1 MRTSYLIFLLVAL
14 EVVALGQ
21 DSKTAPERR
30 PVSGTSSLD
39 STLRLIADK
48 INAQGEINYTMIS
61 ENTRSGGIVE
71 DKYFAKTS
79 NAATDPRFCTLQVDG
94 LLVLNGK
101 TQSQGRG
108 VVRLKDIT
116 SVAVKTQSQAIGE
129 QTAKADITEWK
140 GKVVPESYV
149 VQTLQSG
156 SLTGVFFFR
165 DQQTAI
171 LVAKNLSR
179 AVELCG
185 GKKDTFPAK

>member
-1 MRTSYLIFLLVAL
+1 MRTSYLIFWLVAL
-14 EVVALGQ
+14 KVVALGQ
-21 DSKTAPERR
+21 DSKTAPERK
-30 PVSGTSSLD
+30 PATGTSSLD

-48 INAQGEINYTMIS
+48 INVQGEINYTMIS
-61 ENTRSGGIVE
+61 ENTRSGGTVE
-71 DKYFAKTS
+71 DKYSAKTS
-79 NAATDPRFCTLQVDG
+79 NATTDPRFCTLQVDG

-108 VVRLKDIT
+108 GVRLKDIT
-116 SVAVKTQSQAIGE
+116 SVAVKTQSQAIEE
-129 QTAKADITEWK
+129 QTAKAGITVWK